1 VLEHD
6 FEQSIGYWSHMVSR
20 AFERALNEELA
31 PHGITLRQSQV
42 LGWLALDREL
52 TQTQLADRL
61 RIEPPTLVRIL
72 DRMEDAGWIARH
84 SDPDDRR
91 KKLIRATRRVKP
103 VWARILECI
112 RQVRARAL
120 EGIAPED
127 VQTARLVLQKLHDN
141 LRGLAQ
147 SETLFPGVGTSE

>member
-1 VLEHD
+1 MLEQD

-42 LGWLALDREL
+42 LGWLALDKEL

-72 DRMEDAGWIARH
+72 DRMEEAGWIARH

-103 VWARILECI
+103 VWERILECI
-112 RQVRARAL
+112 HNVRARAL
-120 EGIAPED
+120 DGIAPED
-127 VQTARLVLQKLHDN
+127 VQTTRQVLLQMHGN
-141 LRGLAQ
+141 LRALA
-147 SETLFPGVGTSE
+147 L